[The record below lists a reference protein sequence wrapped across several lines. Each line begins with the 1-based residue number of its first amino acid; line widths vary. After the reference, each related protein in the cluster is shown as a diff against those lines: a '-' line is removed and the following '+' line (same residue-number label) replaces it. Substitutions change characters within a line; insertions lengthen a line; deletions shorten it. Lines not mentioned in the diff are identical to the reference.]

1 MRTQMNLLFLL
12 LYCFMAVFFVTPD
25 ASFVLAFF
33 CGIICAYSCHYA
45 SSDAYTLTASFFYA
59 ILGYFVPEC
68 LYFLPLIAY
77 DIFYRLIAGLSL
89 RQLLYLLPASA
100 LIPAFHKSGL
110 FFSGIYLSH
119 SLIGGFLA
127 ILLAKYTRDYDSLE
141 HLYKKVYDDST
152 EYHLLLK
159 EKNQNLLEKQDYEI
173 YAATLKERNRIARE
187 IHDNVGHLL
196 TRSILLVGALK
207 AVNKDESLQEPLGNL
222 SDTLSHAMNNI
233 RESVHDLH
241 DESINLKESI
251 EGLLG
256 EFTFCEVRFQFDMSY
271 QLPRELKYAFISI
284 VKEALVNVSRHS
296 NATEVRIFMREHP
309 GFWQLCI
316 TDNGTVSEKPEKTD
330 FSVQEISPGIGLKN
344 IRERITA
351 LNGQVQFSRT
361 PGFSI
366 FATVPK

>member
-1 MRTQMNLLFLL
+1 MNQLLLL
-12 LYCFMAVFFVTPD
+12 LYCFMAVFFVNPD
-25 ASFVLAFF
+25 SSFVLAFF
-33 CGIICAYSCHYA
+33 CGIICAYSCNYA
-45 SSDAYTLTASFFYA
+45 SSDTYTLTASFFYA
-59 ILGYFVPEC
+59 LMGYFIPEC
-68 LYFLPLIAY
+68 LYFLPLIVY
-77 DIFYRLIAGLSL
+77 DIIYRLITGFSP
-89 RQLLYLLPASA
+89 RHFRYLLSASA
-100 LIPAFHKSGL
+100 LIPAFHKTGL
-110 FFSGIYLSH
+110 LFNGIYLSH
-119 SLIGGFLA
+119 LLIGGFLA
-127 ILLAKYTRDYDSLE
+127 FLLAKYTRDYDILE
-141 HLYKKVYDDST
+141 NLYKKVYDDST
-152 EYHLLLK
+152 EYNLLLK
-159 EKNQNLLEKQDYEI
+159 EKNQSLLEKQDYEI
-173 YAATLKERNRIARE
+173 YTATLKERNRIARE

-196 TRSILLVGALK
+196 TRSILLVGALE
-207 AVNKDESLQEPLGNL
+207 AINKDENLQEPLGNL

-251 EGLLG
+251 EGLLS
-256 EFTFCEVRFQFDMSY
+256 EFTFCEVSFQFDMSY

-296 NATEVRIFMREHP
+296 NATEVCISMREHP

-316 TDNGTVSEKPEKTD
+316 TDNGTVSGKHSKTD

-351 LNGQVQFSRT
+351 LNGRVQFSQT